1 MTKETSVGLFDNLLN
16 NSFLKDHTL
25 TAAEAFAA
33 ITLAATASDGYLSD
47 SEVQTLSLSLSRM
60 KLFQDYSDEATAK
73 MLDRFLSIIRN
84 ENGNDLF
91 TRAKQYLPHDLRETA
106 FAVATDLILADGLVT
121 DEEKIFLEQLH
132 RSLEIPDN
140 TALDIV
146 RVILIKNKG

>member
-1 MTKETSVGLFDNLLN
+1 MGLFDHLLN
-16 NSFLKDHTL
+16 ASTTQGNTM

-47 SEVQTLSLSLSRM
+47 PEVQSLSLGLSRM
-60 KLFQDYSDEATAK
+60 KLFQDYSGEAIAK
-73 MLDRFLSIIRN
+73 MLDRFLKIIRN
-84 ENGNDLF
+84 EDSDALF
-91 TRAKQYLPHDLRETA
+91 DRAKQYLPHELRETA

-121 DEEKIFLEQLH
+121 DEEKAFLEHLH

-146 RVILIKNKG
+146 RIILIKNKG